1 MGKEGQTVPE
11 MTDEYVESVSE
22 RYIELYEH
30 ITGESFVKAESEN
43 IEERIRKNVEN
54 WLANQ

>member
-1 MGKEGQTVPE
+1 MN
-11 MTDEYVESVSE
+11 
-22 RYIELYEH
+22 INA
-30 ITGESFVKAESEN
+30 ESFVKAESEN